1 MDLLAGRQAF
11 PKGRFT
17 LSRNRVRE
25 ILRRRREEAEAE
37 REEVLDSL
45 AQIERRLRRVGYQA
59 ASSDYVGRLRLS
71 KARLFL
77 RELGYMTI
85 SELEES
91 CLNGTGIF
99 EERSQDS
106 EFIIVV
112 REEVTQALIEYRE
125 NRLKLLFELA
135 AKN

>member
-1 MDLLAGRQAF
+1 
-11 PKGRFT
+11 